1 MSPDFFYST
10 GRILECFYRINAL
23 ITTPL
28 RDNDILQKIL
38 DEAVDTMGFHRGVI
52 CLLDEKKEKLVTKA
66 VKNYSPEETKI
77 AFSESLNLKKHDCI
91 MTKVAK
97 TGNHIVLEDSEID
110 PRITLTDRK
119 IINRYT
125 VGNNFYSS
133 FCGSLKIKD
142 DIIGIIA

>member
-28 RDNDILQKIL
+28 SDDDTLQKIL
-38 DEAVDTMGFHRGVI
+38 DEAVDTMGFHMGVI

-66 VKNYSPEETKI
+66 VKNYSPEEAKI
-77 AFSESLNLKKHDCI
+77 AFSENLNLKRHDCL
-91 MTKVAK
+91 MTKVVK
-97 TGNHIVLEDSEID
+97 TGNHIVFEDSEID

-119 IINRYT
+119 ILDRYK
-125 VGNNFYSS
+125 VG
-133 FCGSLKIKD
+133 
-142 DIIGIIA
+142 DIIIL